1 MNIFIVELLRTVD
14 NGIRMQPNGQPT
26 KNSVEL
32 ENAEIK
38 LIRRNCFR

>member
-1 MNIFIVELLRTVD
+1 MIYFIVELLRTVA
-14 NGIRMQPNGQPT
+14 NGSKMQPNGKT
-26 KNSVEL
+26 TDGIDL